1 MTKIFVNGTF
11 DIVHKGHL
19 ELLNYARSLG
29 TYLLVAID
37 TDRRVKELKGST
49 RPINT
54 QDDRVMLLR
63 NLRAVNAVWTFD
75 TDDELAKI
83 LKAYKPDV
91 MVKGSDYRD
100 KPIIGSQYCKE
111 IKFIDLV
118 NGYSTTNKI
127 QDIINR
133 G

>member
-19 ELLNYARSLG
+19 ELLNYSRSLG

-37 TDRRVKELKGST
+37 SDRRVKELKGST

-54 QDDRVMLLR
+54 QDDRVMLLK

-75 TDDELAKI
+75 TDDELIKI
-83 LKAYKPDV
+83 LKAYKPDI

>member
-1 MTKIFVNGTF
+1 LTKIFVNGTF
-11 DIVHKGHL
+11 DIVHRGHL

-29 TYLLVAID
+29 THLLVAID
-37 TDRRVKELKGST
+37 ADRRVKELKGSS
-49 RPINT
+49 RPINN
-54 QDDRVMLLR
+54 QADRVMLLES
-63 NLRAVNAVWTFD
+63 LRSVDEVCTFD
-75 TDDELAKI
+75 SDEELQTIIKN
-83 LKAYKPDV
+83 YKPDI

-111 IKFIDLV
+111 IKFVELV

-133 G
+133 

>member
-11 DIVHKGHL
+11 DIVHRGHL

-29 TYLLVAID
+29 THLLVAID
-37 TDRRVKELKGST
+37 ADRRVKELKGSS
-49 RPINT
+49 RPINN
-54 QDDRVMLLR
+54 QADRVMLLES
-63 NLRAVNAVWTFD
+63 LRSVDEVCTFD
-75 TDDELAKI
+75 SDEELQTIIKN
-83 LKAYKPDV
+83 YKPDI

-111 IKFIDLV
+111 IKFVELV

-133 G
+133 